1 MLSVVY
7 MIDKMYIPRF
17 VSTVVIIGLIFFS
30 ITPFIS
36 YYGEF
41 YELIIEFKKLN
52 VKMINFGGECFM
64 ITQLTQMIIT
74 TLV

>member
-17 VSTVVIIGLIFFS
+17 VSTVVILGWKFDFS
-30 ITPFIS
+30 NTPFIS

-41 YELIIEFKKLN
+41 YELNIDLRDY
-52 VKMINFGGECFM
+52 
-64 ITQLTQMIIT
+64 L
-74 TLV
+74 